1 MVITD
6 QGHHRSLTKGPG
18 VTTVANGI
26 LTGEVL
32 PIQEEVSIEVQDGD
46 GTTENALTKA
56 SMLISDINITR
67 IAKQKVQRFK
77 AGQIEKNVHEWELLT
92 SDHEI
97 VKRINHNS

>member
-1 MVITD
+1 
-6 QGHHRSLTKGPG
+6 
-18 VTTVANGI
+18 
-26 LTGEVL
+26 
-32 PIQEEVSIEVQDGD
+32 
-46 GTTENALTKA
+46 
-56 SMLISDINITR
+56 MLISDINITR